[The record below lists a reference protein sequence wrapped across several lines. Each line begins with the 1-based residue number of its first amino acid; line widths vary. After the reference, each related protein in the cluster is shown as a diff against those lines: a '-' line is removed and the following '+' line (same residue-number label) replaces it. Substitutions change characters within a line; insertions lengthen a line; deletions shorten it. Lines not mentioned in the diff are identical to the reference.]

1 MNEVLDY
8 QYERIVALE
17 ARVAEL
23 ERYVLE
29 LCDDDCPKEYKKV
42 LLTELIKNK

>member
-17 ARVAEL
+17 ARVAKL
-23 ERYVLE
+23 EKYILE
-29 LCDDDCPKEYKKV
+29 LCDDDCTSEYKKV

>member
-1 MNEVLDY
+1 MKEIVDY
-8 QYERIVALE
+8 QYERIVALQ

-29 LCDDDCPKEYKKV
+29 LCDDDCTSECKKV